1 MARKGNRQLI
11 GFICE
16 FCKSR
21 NYVST
26 KNSINTKD
34 KLKFD
39 KFCKQCR
46 KITAHNESSKMD

>member
-1 MARKGNRQLI
+1 MAKGNRQLI

-46 KITAHNESSKMD
+46 KITAHNESNKLD